1 MLEVKSFT
9 FSPFAENTYVA
20 LDSESGEA
28 AVIDPGCYTAEEEER
43 LAGFI
48 AEKKLSVKY
57 LINTHCH
64 IDHIFGN
71 KFIKERFNPKFI
83 APEKDIFLLDLMI
96 GQAKSY
102 GLEMKPSPQPD
113 DTIDHAGELKLGEYK
128 LEFLFTPGHTP
139 GEYCIY
145 IPKAKICFSGD
156 VLFKQSIGRTDL
168 WGGDYDTLIKS
179 IETQLYVLPG
189 DVKVYP
195 GHESTTTIE
204 FEKKNNPFVST
215 E

>member
-1 MLEVKSFT
+1 
-9 FSPFAENTYVA
+9 
-20 LDSESGEA
+20 
-28 AVIDPGCYTAEEEER
+28 
-43 LAGFI
+43 
-48 AEKKLSVKY
+48 
-57 LINTHCH
+57 
-64 IDHIFGN
+64 
-71 KFIKERFNPKFI
+71 
-83 APEKDIFLLDLMI
+83 
-96 GQAKSY
+96 
-102 GLEMKPSPQPD
+102 MKPSPKPD
-113 DTIDHAGELKLGEYK
+113 NTIEHAVELSLGKYK
-128 LEFLFTPGHTP
+128 LEFLFTPGHSP

-145 IPKAKICFSGD
+145 IPEAKICFSGD